1 MPLYTHFS
9 IFPVI
14 WFLNV
19 HKSNENVW
27 VIVVGF
33 HWDDID
39 THTQLKRFSLSAR
52 GERKGNVSLFLGQ
65 AGISMGKSFAT
76 GAQLNRDF
84 CKSSYHA
91 LKIVSLCLGVVW
103 GSLGRICSL
112 LDKTASCLRFGSA
125 LLIKKQ
131 HEVVTVIAHR
141 LQNHTEEFLRQET
154 CSLDKTSWA
163 CRVHCLGPEGGPRP
177 SNSDLVPPRLGSGS
191 SNASDLEAPNSLS
204 KPGHLPSEYLIC

>member
-1 MPLYTHFS
+1 M
-9 IFPVI
+9 
-14 WFLNV
+14 
-19 HKSNENVW
+19 
-27 VIVVGF
+27 VGF
-33 HWDDID
+33 HWDDTD
-39 THTQLKRFSLSAR
+39 THTQLKRFPLSAR
-52 GERKGNVSLFLGQ
+52 GEQKGNVSLFLGQ

-125 LLIKKQ
+125 LLIRKQ
-131 HEVVTVIAHR
+131 HEVFTVIAHR
-141 LQNHTEEFLRQET
+141 IQSHSEEFLRQET

-163 CRVHCLGPEGGPRP
+163 CPVHCWVQREDPDLLIQTLFPP
-177 SNSDLVPPRLGSGS
+177 DWVLVPAMPGTW
-191 SNASDLEAPNSLS
+191 
-204 KPGHLPSEYLIC
+204 KPQTL